1 MYNPKESFSRV
12 KAKSWRVLSLL
23 PFLLFSMATKV
34 SAEVLP
40 GPVPARVLRVIDG
53 DSLKVE
59 ARLWPGLRMT
69 VTLRLAGID
78 APERGQPEGESA
90 RDFLVD
96 LLAASDGTIT
106 LHALR
111 QGKYAGRIVGQAR
124 LLDGR
129 DLGCLLLA
137 AGHARP
143 YTHR

>member
-1 MYNPKESFSRV
+1 MRFWIP
-12 KAKSWRVLSLL
+12 LLL
-23 PFLLFSMATKV
+23 PFLLVSMVTAL

-78 APERGQPEGESA
+78 APEQRQPEGQAA

-96 LLAASDGTIT
+96 LLATSDGNIA
-106 LHALR
+106 LYALR
-111 QGKYAGRIVGQAR
+111 HGKYAGRIVGQAR
-124 LLDGR
+124 LPDGR

-143 YTHR
+143 YPHR